1 MVFGYVVDR
10 KRGFALVVTLVGDV
24 RDEEGK
30 MGKMQN
36 NQWND
41 RLARS
46 EGYYLI
52 LMLFVILFVILE
64 RCLLVGWL
72 VGNGWEMVNWREAG
86 K

>member
-1 MVFGYVVDR
+1 M
-10 KRGFALVVTLVGDV
+10 VTLVGDV

-30 MGKMQN
+30 MGKMEN

-52 LMLFVILFVILE
+52 LMLFVMLQ